1 MTINTGA
8 VCAAVAMA
16 CDDWTL
22 GYSQPD
28 RLNIQNGGNCDC
40 SSLAAWAYN
49 QGGGAFAPNTSTHN
63 MRARAVAQGFSAIP
77 WYPGS
82 TLIPGDAL
90 LSEAASGGVGHVAIY
105 TGGDA
110 LREAWISETGDI
122 DGAPG
127 DQTGGE
133 TRTVACS
140 AHPYTTGGNWTH
152 ILRPP
157 SGYTTPTPTIEGE
170 DLMNNDQLTQLVNA
184 AWLINNS
191 HHGVLA
197 RLDRARVE
205 DEARDTAMMSAI
217 KALAAAQGADP
228 DQIATLV
235 QAAVTDALKGLSVTL
250 SLAPKEVAE

>member
-49 QGGGAFAPNTSTHN
+49 QGGASFAPNTSTHN

-77 WYPGS
+77 WHPGS

-140 AHPYTTGGNWTH
+140 AHPYTTGGTWTH
-152 ILRPP
+152 ILRPG
-157 SGYTTPTPTIEGE
+157 SSTHTNQNG
-170 DLMNNDQLTQLVNA
+170 DNDMNVEQATQLANVNY
-184 AWLINNS
+184 LLHNS
-191 HHGVLA
+191 IAPALA
-197 RLDRARVE
+197 RLDQARVS
-205 DEARDTAMMSAI
+205 EAAQLAALRAAVE
-217 KALAAAQGADP
+217 ALAKSQGVDP
-228 DQIATLV
+228 QT
-235 QAAVTDALKGLSVTL
+235 VTDTVDKAVRDALAGLEITL
-250 SLAPKEVAE
+250 ATKEGTTK